1 MILFGPGALDC
12 KESGVKMDVSSR
24 RWTYSGDI
32 GISGETARSREQ
44 QEEIIQILPSEPF
57 SCQPATNIG

>member
-32 GISGETARSREQ
+32 GISGETAKSREQ
-44 QEEIIQILPSEPF
+44 QEEII
-57 SCQPATNIG
+57 